1 MSEGMKKRMIV
12 VLVIFF
18 AVALGIT
25 GKLGYEQLFNA
36 SKLESGALNA
46 RSVSYTHL
54 RAHET

>member
-46 RSVSYTHL
+46 R
-54 RAHET
+54 

>member
-18 AVALGIT
+18 VVALGIT

-36 SKLESGALNA
+36 SKLESVLFFHFHLV
-46 RSVSYTHL
+46 RFLTHSYFD
-54 RAHET
+54 